1 MLLYALDLIGVAVF
15 SMSGALAAGRKRL
28 DLLGVIVLGLVTA
41 VGGGTIRD
49 VLLAQQPN
57 KKFATVE
64 ELGALSVFLCSDAA
78 CSITG
83 IALPVDGGWTAH

>member
-1 MLLYALDLIGVAVF
+1 VV
-15 SMSGALAAGRKRL
+15 
-28 DLLGVIVLGLVTA
+28 
-41 VGGGTIRD
+41 RD

-64 ELGALSVFLCSDAA
+64 EMGAVAVFLAGDAA
-78 CSITG
+78 ASITG